1 MAKRVFITGI
11 GAISPIG
18 HGTGPTWDA
27 LIHGESGAGPITRF
41 DPSEHRTHFA
51 CEVKDFD
58 PTVYMDRKDAKR
70 MDLFAQFSMAS
81 AVEAVE
87 QAGIDFDS
95 VDPDRIG
102 VVYGSGMG
110 GMMIYEQSWQKLEK
124 AGPSRISP
132 LFIPMLI
139 GDIIPGHISMRYN
152 FKGPNYG
159 VQSACATS
167 SHALGLAL
175 MHLRAGDADMMI
187 TGGSE
192 APLTRLGAAGFN
204 SARTLS
210 TRNED
215 PQRAS
220 RPFDKDRDGFVMGE
234 GAATFVLETE
244 EHARARGATIYGEL
258 AGYGFTGDAHH
269 LTAPAPDHEGAQRSM
284 RMAIK
289 NAGIEPTDVDY
300 LNAHGTSTELNDLNE
315 TIAIKKVFGDHA
327 RVAAISSTKSMT
339 GHLLGAAG
347 AMEVFACVMALREG
361 VIPPTINYETPD
373 PECDLDY
380 TPNTAVKRDIEIA
393 MSNTFGFG
401 GHNASLIVKRVSN

>member
-1 MAKRVFITGI
+1 MAKRVFVTGM

-18 HGTGPTWDA
+18 HGVGATWDA
-27 LIHGESGAGPITRF
+27 LVNGVSGAGPITRF
-41 DPSEHRTHFA
+41 DSSEHKTHFA

-58 PTVYMDRKDAKR
+58 PTQFMDRKDAKR
-70 MDLFAQFSMAS
+70 MDLFSQFAMAS

-87 QAGIDFDS
+87 MAGFDFDN
-95 VDPDRIG
+95 VDPDRMG

-110 GMMIYEQSWQKLEK
+110 GMMIYEEQMNKLNE
-124 AGPSRISP
+124 AGPGRISP

-152 FKGPNYG
+152 MKGPNYG

-167 SHALGLAL
+167 SHALGLAF
-175 MHLRAGDADMMI
+175 MHLRAGDADVMVS
-187 TGGSE
+187 GGSE
-192 APLTRLGAAGFN
+192 APLTRLGTAGFN

-210 TRNED
+210 TRNDD
-215 PQRAS
+215 PMHAS
-220 RPFDKDRDGFVMGE
+220 RPFDKDRDGFVMAE

-244 EHARARGATIYGEL
+244 EHAKARGAKVYAEL

-284 RMAIK
+284 RQALK
-289 NAGIEPTDVDY
+289 SAGLTVEDVDY
-300 LNAHGTSTELNDLNE
+300 INAHGTSTELNDLNE

-347 AMEVFACVMALREG
+347 AMEMLACVKALREG
-361 VIPPTINYETPD
+361 IIPPTINYETPD
-373 PECDLDY
+373 PECDLDF
-380 TPNTAVKRDIEIA
+380 TPNKAVKREIKVA

-401 GHNASLIVKRVSN
+401 GHNASLVLKRVDD

>member
-1 MAKRVFITGI
+1 MAKRVFITGM
-11 GAISPIG
+11 GALSPIG
-18 HGTGPTWDA
+18 HGVGPTWEA
-27 LIHGESGAGPITRF
+27 LKSGTSGAGPITRF
-41 DPSEHRTHFA
+41 DPQEHKTHFA

-58 PTVYMDRKDAKR
+58 PSLYMDRKEAKR
-70 MDLFAQFSMAS
+70 MDLFSQFAMAS

-87 QAGIDFDS
+87 HAAIDFDS
-95 VDPDRIG
+95 IDPDRVG

-139 GDIIPGHISMRYN
+139 GDIIPGHISMRYGM
-152 FKGPNYG
+152 KGPNYG

-175 MHLRAGDADMMI
+175 MHLRAGDADVMV

-192 APLTRLGAAGFN
+192 APLTRLGTAGFN

-210 TRNED
+210 TRNDD
-215 PQRAS
+215 PLRAS
-220 RPFDKDRDGFVMGE
+220 RPFDKDRDGFVMAE

-244 EHARARGATIYGEL
+244 EHALARGATIYGEL

-284 RMAIK
+284 KLALK
-289 NAGIEPTDVDY
+289 NAGLETTDVDY
-300 LNAHGTSTELNDLNE
+300 INAHGTSTDLNDRNE
-315 TIAIKKVFGDHA
+315 TIAIKAVFGEHA
-327 RVAAISSTKSMT
+327 RKAAISSTKSMT

-347 AMEVFACVMALREG
+347 AMELVACVMAMQEG
-361 VIPPTINYETPD
+361 IIPPTINYETPD

-380 TPNTAVKRDIEIA
+380 TPNVARKADIDVA

-401 GHNASLIVKRVSN
+401 GHNASLVLKRVNQ

>member
-1 MAKRVFITGI
+1 MAKRVFITGM
-11 GAISPIG
+11 GTISPIG
-18 HGTGPTWDA
+18 LNTGATWEALKAGT
-27 LIHGESGAGPITRF
+27 SGAGPITRF
-41 DPSEHRTHFA
+41 DPTNHKTKFA

-58 PTVYMDRKDAKR
+58 PSEYMDRKEAKR
-70 MDLFAQFSMAS
+70 MDLFSQFAMAS
-81 AVEAVE
+81 AIEAVE
-87 QAGIDFDS
+87 SADFDFES

-110 GMMIYEQSWQKLEK
+110 GMMIYEQSWQKLERD
-124 AGPSRISP
+124 GPSRISP

-152 FKGPNYG
+152 MKGPNYG

-175 MHLRAGDADMMI
+175 MHLRAGDADVMV

-192 APLTRLGAAGFN
+192 APLTRLGTAGFN

-210 TRNED
+210 TRNDD

-220 RPFDKDRDGFVMGE
+220 RPFDLNRDGFVMGE
-234 GAATFVLETE
+234 GASTFVLETE
-244 EHARARGATIYGEL
+244 EHARARGAKVFGEL

-284 RMAIK
+284 KLALK
-289 NAGIEPTDVDY
+289 SADLETTDVDY
-300 LNAHGTSTELNDLNE
+300 INAHGTSTDLNDRNE

-327 RVAAISSTKSMT
+327 LKTAISSTKSMT

-347 AMEVFACVMALREG
+347 AMEMFACVMALQEG

-380 TPNTAVKRDIEIA
+380 TPNVACKRDINIA

-401 GHNASLIVKRVSN
+401 GHNASLVLKRVDE